1 MLIQNLKLIL
11 VVYWITNLGMGVTLS
26 GNGTSGGFTV
36 QENSPLQLTCS
47 SSTDTQYVTYSR
59 RYTDKSPNIITAVGY
74 GSSGCATDPT
84 PPSYLSCSCV
94 SRREY
99 VCVIRNVTR
108 AMHGDVWFCLPARGI
123 INDANGDK
131 AIVVTIGIT
140 TVSVVFPAGS
150 SVSVIENTTRQF
162 RCETSAGNPQATME
176 WYKDNGTPDR
186 TDDTLIISGTETD
199 TRASGTVIVTI
210 GKLTLTAH
218 RNDQEVRVYCRA
230 NNGGDWQY
238 SSSVVLDVQYEPSTP
253 TVSYIGFE
261 VTSHIR
267 VISGR
272 SMTLT
277 CSSTGNPSP
286 TYTWTYPGG
295 GPHSG
300 PTLTLASVLQTHTGG
315 VTCTSINTLSP
326 TGGKAVDKI
335 QQTTI
340 SLQVLYPPRSPTC
353 TISGTSI
360 STTAILVEG
369 TDYTISCISSAN
381 PPLIAYSWSTPGRAQ
396 VSGANLTLINVQNTA
411 DQGQYTLTVTNTMD
425 ATIGNT
431 ETGTSNT
438 SFLLNIQFEIST
450 PIVSYRGFAIISHVR
465 VISGRSMTL
474 NCSSLGN
481 PSPAYAWT
489 YPGGGSHVGPN
500 LIFTSVQ
507 TTLAGNVTCTA
518 WNTLSPTGGT
528 ALVKTKQATASLQVL
543 CPPDSPRGFKVIPNT
558 ITSYSVVLTW
568 IPGFNNGL
576 LQTFHI
582 SYRPSIPFA
591 DWLEMNVTHT
601 GETEMNVTLDNLEPG
616 ESYIV
621 ELYALN
627 LEGKS
632 AITNITFSTLTHTP
646 SEISHL
652 KTQTSTIAG
661 GVTAGIVLILG
672 ISVVIFVF
680 RRKYS
685 VSCAFKLNPKEDSPL
700 SHTGQGTGNPGY
712 NAAVTYEEMSMT
724 NNKTVYDTLD
734 IGNDGSKASHVFTS
748 LDDSKSN
755 EYYENVKTEDPVYNN
770 TSLKTP
776 VQKVL

>member
-11 VVYWITNLGMGVTLS
+11 VVYRITNLAVGMTLSGNGTSGGFTIQENSPLQLTCSSSSDTMYVMYYRRYTDKSPDIITAVGYGSSGCATDPTPPAYLSCSCVSRREYVCVIRNVTRAMNGDVWFCNPPGGNNNDFSGDQTIVVTSMGVTLS

-340 SLQVLYPPRSPTC
+340 SLQVL
-353 TISGTSI
+353 
-360 STTAILVEG
+360 
-369 TDYTISCISSAN
+369 
-381 PPLIAYSWSTPGRAQ
+381 
-396 VSGANLTLINVQNTA
+396 
-411 DQGQYTLTVTNTMD
+411 
-425 ATIGNT
+425 
-431 ETGTSNT
+431 
-438 SFLLNIQFEIST
+438 
-450 PIVSYRGFAIISHVR
+450 
-465 VISGRSMTL
+465 
-474 NCSSLGN
+474 
-481 PSPAYAWT
+481 
-489 YPGGGSHVGPN
+489 
-500 LIFTSVQ
+500 
-507 TTLAGNVTCTA
+507 
-518 WNTLSPTGGT
+518 
-528 ALVKTKQATASLQVL
+528 